1 MLLKVDISGWHCVQ
15 YCLLFFQNFSVC
27 QKCSRIGALFHR
39 LHHQKHR
46 MFSTCVE
53 VVEGRRKANPAL
65 DTTKILNELLAND
78 KWLEQVQQLSSELIL
93 KLGSLGYN
101 NFA

>member
-1 MLLKVDISGWHCVQ
+1 
-15 YCLLFFQNFSVC
+15 
-27 QKCSRIGALFHR
+27 
-39 LHHQKHR
+39 

-78 KWLEQVQQLSSELIL
+78 KWLEQVQILSSELIL
-93 KLGSLGYN
+93 ELGYPLDAIFCLN
-101 NFA
+101 YSNSNLDQQIGGIIQRRSKVSN

>member
-1 MLLKVDISGWHCVQ
+1 M
-15 YCLLFFQNFSVC
+15 C
-27 QKCSRIGALFHR
+27 QKCSRIAALFHR

-46 MFSTCVE
+46 MFSECSD

-78 KWLEQVQQLSSELIL
+78 KWLEQVNWRQHTYCSQSAAGRHEMKKNFSRFLDDATRMVLMRVL
-93 KLGSLGYN
+93 K
-101 NFA
+101 